1 MNDQDELRREQIQAV
16 RAGVTNRL
24 GDMWWAMMLRGGLAV
39 ALGIFALFWPT
50 LTLGILALV
59 VGVYCLADG
68 ATGLYGALRMGDRG
82 EYLVQALIS
91 LAIGLVLV
99 FWPSGS
105 LRSLLFLFGAWVLF
119 VGVSEF
125 LSARRLS
132 TTDPEQGPLKTMG
145 IAGAVLGL
153 VLMLWPGSGIVA
165 LSWVI
170 AIAALVMGGMMI
182 YLALR
187 FRKLEQRAGM
197 PLR

>member
-59 VGVYCLADG
+59 VGVYFLADC
-68 ATGLYGALRMGDRG
+68 ATRLYCALRMGDRG
-82 EYLVQALIS
+82 EDLVQALIS

-119 VGVSEF
+119 VGISEF

>member
-1 MNDQDELRREQIQAV
+1 M
-16 RAGVTNRL
+16 
-24 GDMWWAMMLRGGLAV
+24 
-39 ALGIFALFWPT
+39 
-50 LTLGILALV
+50 
-59 VGVYCLADG
+59 
-68 ATGLYGALRMGDRG
+68 
-82 EYLVQALIS
+82 
-91 LAIGLVLV
+91 

-132 TTDPEQGPLKTMG
+132 PTDPEQGPLKTMG
-145 IAGAVLGL
+145 IAGAILGL

>member
-16 RAGVTNRL
+16 RAGVTNKL

-68 ATGLYGALRMGDRG
+68 ATGLYGALQMGDRG

-119 VGVSEF
+119 VGVSQF

-132 TTDPEQGPLKTMG
+132 PTDPEQGPLKTMG

-170 AIAALVMGGMMI
+170 AIAALIMGGMMI

>member
-68 ATGLYGALRMGDRG
+68 ATGLYGALQMGDRG

-119 VGVSEF
+119 VGVSQF
-125 LSARRLS
+125 LSARRLRP
-132 TTDPEQGPLKTMG
+132 TDPEQGPLKTMG